1 MWLALLTCQL
11 ATLLTVQAQ
20 NACFGHPT
28 FRRPANSDIEVFCGS
43 QTVDLQI
50 LLCPVYF
57 SGYNE
62 SLLALN
68 SEHSK
73 EQCKGTADWTADP
86 PVVKFN
92 ISITDEAIA
101 VCSSTLTVTQAIGTG
116 IFADFSSVQHI
127 NISGMIC
134 SEDPA
139 SGTITYHQEVMYRF
153 SCRYPLQYL
162 VNNTQI
168 SVAGSNLAVRDN
180 NGSFV
185 SALSM
190 RLYSDNSYSTTLQIP
205 PDGLELK
212 TRIFVKVKASNLT
225 SRFNVFLDRCW
236 ATTSLFAFSTS
247 SFDLFVG
254 CDRDGQTVIGTN
266 GEQQEASFSFE
277 AFRFVQST
285 DAVISTYYVHCATRL
300 CVNTICPTLA
310 QNCSSNTNSRRR
322 RGVND
327 DEETTVTDT
336 ATVSSGPITIHLD
349 GGEDVNRLSFTSQTD
364 TNNTVV
370 AVSVVAGIVG
380 TICLT
385 LVAFI
390 VYQMHQSKI
399 AFNKTSRNNRA
410 DHQRYALLDNRL
422 QLARFCSAEFNR
434 DFVNIKKIITI
445 LKLLT
450 QVTSGMKAKSTH
462 VASGLNGLRIQSGTE
477 QEGTDQSGSVV

>member
-20 NACFGHPT
+20 NACFGHST
-28 FRRPANSDIEVFCGS
+28 FRSPANSDIEVFCGS
-43 QTVDLQI
+43 QAVDLQI

-57 SGYNE
+57 NGYNE

-73 EQCKGTADWTADP
+73 DQCKGTADWMADP

-92 ISITDEAIA
+92 IPITDEAIGA
-101 VCSSTLTVTQAIGTG
+101 CSSSLTVTKETGSG
-116 IFADFSSVQHI
+116 IFADFSSVEHI

-134 SEDPA
+134 SEDSA
-139 SGTITYHQEVMYRF
+139 TGAITYNQEVMYRF

-168 SVAGSNLAVRDN
+168 TVAGSNLAVRDN
-180 NGSFV
+180 NGSFI

-190 RLYSDNSYSTTLQIP
+190 RLYSDNGYSAPLQIP
-205 PDGLELK
+205 PYGLELK

-225 SRFNVFLDRCW
+225 SRFNVLLDRCW
-236 ATTSLFAFSTS
+236 ATTSLFATSTS

-254 CDRDGQTVIGTN
+254 CNRDGQTVIRTN

-285 DAVISTYYVHCATRL
+285 DAVISTYYIHCATRL
-300 CVNTICPTLA
+300 CVNTICPTLT

-322 RGVND
+322 RSGND
-327 DEETTVTDT
+327 EEETTVTDT
-336 ATVSSGPITIHLD
+336 ATVTSGPITMRVD
-349 GGEDVNRLSFTSQTD
+349 SGATQTD
-364 TNNTVV
+364 MNNTVV

-380 TICLT
+380 AICLT

-390 VYQMHQSKI
+390 VYRMYNSKL
-399 AFNKTSRNNRA
+399 AFNKTS
-410 DHQRYALLDNRL
+410 L
-422 QLARFCSAEFNR
+422 F
-434 DFVNIKKIITI
+434 
-445 LKLLT
+445 T
-450 QVTSGMKAKSTH
+450 Q
-462 VASGLNGLRIQSGTE
+462 E
-477 QEGTDQSGSVV
+477 